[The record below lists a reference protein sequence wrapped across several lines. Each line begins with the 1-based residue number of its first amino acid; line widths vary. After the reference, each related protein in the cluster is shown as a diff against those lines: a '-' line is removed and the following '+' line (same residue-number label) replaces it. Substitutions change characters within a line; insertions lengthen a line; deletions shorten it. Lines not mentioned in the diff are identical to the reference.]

1 MHHSHFILGGLLIMS
16 IIVSGTDG
24 ATLYMP
30 TAAYDSILVM
40 SLMGA
45 ENHIAARLSFG
56 RTDTYYGFRE
66 LLGGRDTEPTT
77 PRYADSRT

>member
-24 ATLYMP
+24 ATFYMP

-45 ENHIAARLSFG
+45 ENHIAAVNVNNG
-56 RTDTYYGFRE
+56 RIIGHYIPNGMKEDMITS
-66 LLGGRDTEPTT
+66 
-77 PRYADSRT
+77 ASAK